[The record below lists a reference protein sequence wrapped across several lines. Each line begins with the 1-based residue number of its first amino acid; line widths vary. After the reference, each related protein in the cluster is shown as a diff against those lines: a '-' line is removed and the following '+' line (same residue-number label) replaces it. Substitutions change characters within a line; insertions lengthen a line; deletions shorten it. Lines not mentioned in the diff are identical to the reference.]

1 MKGEQKLRSHL
12 TCCPGLGRGLIKQM
26 EKLSQRDSETVR
38 CHLPHW
44 DANRRHKL
52 SWHIHGF
59 PSSFWTASVETR
71 KCEPNLLCLT
81 ICEVPLWG
89 RKYYLSG
96 SLPKLGKWPANRC
109 LLNRWCFKLSWSKT
123 VFNFKRGNCNKC
135 QGDGSICNFPDKTN
149 FLDKLSCNL
158 QILIAQNSF
167 SVIYY

>member
-1 MKGEQKLRSHL
+1 MLSRLRERTDLTNGEAEPKGQWDSQVPPSPLRCLQETQALTAHTWLSFILLNCFCWEQKVWA
-12 TCCPGLGRGLIKQM
+12 K
-26 EKLSQRDSETVR
+26 
-38 CHLPHW
+38 
-44 DANRRHKL
+44 
-52 SWHIHGF
+52 
-59 PSSFWTASVETR
+59 
-71 KCEPNLLCLT
+71 LLCLT

-149 FLDKLSCNL
+149 FLGKLLCNL